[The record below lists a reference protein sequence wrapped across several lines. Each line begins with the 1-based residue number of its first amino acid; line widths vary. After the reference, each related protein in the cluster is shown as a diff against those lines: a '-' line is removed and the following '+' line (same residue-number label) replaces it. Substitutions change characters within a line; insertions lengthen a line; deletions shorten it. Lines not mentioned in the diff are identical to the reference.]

1 VDRQKDLIISG
12 GVNVFPRDIEEV
24 AVQHPAVQEVAVFG
38 VPDEKW
44 GEVPIAAVVPTTP
57 QAIEPESLVQWINAN
72 VGAKFQRVREVV
84 LLQEFPRN
92 VAGKTLK
99 RIIREQYMERENTV
113 DTQLDS
119 V

>member
-1 VDRQKDLIISG
+1 M
-12 GVNVFPRDIEEV
+12 FPRDIEEV
-24 AVQHPAVQEVAVFG
+24 AVQHPAVQEVAIFG

-44 GEVPIAAVVPTTP
+44 GEAPVAAVVPVTP
-57 QAIEPESLVQWINAN
+57 QAIEPKTLAEWINAN
-72 VGAKFQRVREVV
+72 VGAKFQRVREVI

-99 RIIREQYMERENTV
+99 RVIREQYLAKGQSGGTV
-113 DTQLDS
+113 ATHRDP